1 MITCTRIHDV
11 SYYLASTEPAD
22 REAAG
27 QEVVDRAPPTVPEAT
42 SRDRQDADPCD
53 GPGRWVVLHPAPP
66 APLLLM
72 PGVPNI
78 LDGLRPGDPVAPRVL
93 RDLVAGRDPAT
104 GRMAARRRRPAAGA
118 PVPPSGGYDL
128 QFSLP
133 KSVSLLGLVGDVAR
147 PGLLAAIRAIHAQAI
162 SRALQWA
169 FDLGLIASR
178 SCGRHVPV
186 QRVIGARFD
195 HAASRAGDPQLH
207 SHVVLSKTAVGRDG
221 RLRQLDNYL
230 LLTHAGAIAALA
242 RCEEVFLLHARLG
255 LRTRPVGR
263 SYEII
268 GVPAPLLALFSKRR
282 QAITARMAATGRG
295 TAQDRRAA
303 QFAAYATRPGKTHGA
318 LRDAQAAWAAETAA
332 QGWSA
337 DALLQS
343 VAQAQAMCP
352 PRQETDAIARAAE
365 LLRLCAGHP
374 PQSHAA
380 ADGFTV
386 AFELL
391 QHEAIGGDAVL
402 DLVASCRQAP
412 VSSKPVMLPGSQPG
426 PGDAAPANAVREAG
440 DERRA
445 DILARQPS
453 SAPSPGPC

>member
-1 MITCTRIHDV
+1 MISCTRIHDV
-11 SYYLASTEPAD
+11 AYYLASAEQQAAD
-22 REAAG
+22 RASTTRPEAAG
-27 QEVVDRAPPTVPEAT
+27 RDRPEAE
-42 SRDRQDADPCD
+42 PCD
-53 GPGRWVVLHPAPP
+53 GPGRWVVLQPEPP
-66 APLLLM
+66 TPLLLR

-78 LDGLRPGDPVAPRVL
+78 LDGLRPGDPVVPGVL

-104 GRMAARRRRPAAGA
+104 GRMAARRRRPIAGA
-118 PVPPSGGYDL
+118 PVPPPGGYDL

-133 KSVSLLGLVGDVAR
+133 KSVSLLGLLGELAR

-178 SCGRHVPV
+178 SRGRRVAV

-207 SHVVLSKTAVGRDG
+207 SHVVLSKTAIGWDG

-282 QAITARMAATGRG
+282 RAITARMAATGRG

-303 QFAAYATRPGKTHGA
+303 QLAAYATRSGKTHGA
-318 LRDAQAAWAAETAA
+318 LRDAQAAWAAEAAA

-337 DALLQS
+337 GALLQS

-352 PRQETDAIARAAE
+352 PRQEADATARAAE
-365 LLRLCAGHP
+365 LLRLCAGHLS
-374 PQSHAA
+374 QSHAA
-380 ADGFTV
+380 ADGFTA

-391 QHEAIGGDAVL
+391 QHEAIGSDAVL
-402 DLVASCRQAP
+402 DLVAACRQAP
-412 VSSKPVMLPGSQPG
+412 VPSRPVMPTGGQAAPGI
-426 PGDAAPANAVREAG
+426 AAPANVVREAG
-440 DERRA
+440 DERLA

-453 SAPSPGPC
+453 PPTSPEPC

>member
-1 MITCTRIHDV
+1 MISCTRIYNV
-11 SYYLASTEPAD
+11 AYYLASTELAD
-22 REAAG
+22 QEAAAG
-27 QEVVDRAPPTVPEAT
+27 QKAADRAPTTMTGAV

-53 GPGRWVVLHPAPP
+53 GPGRWMVLQPEPP
-66 APLLLM
+66 TPLLLM

-78 LDGLRPGDPVAPRVL
+78 LDGLRSGDPVASRVL

-118 PVPPSGGYDL
+118 PVPPSGGYDV

-133 KSVSLLGLVGDVAR
+133 KSVSVLGLVGDVAR

-178 SCGRHVPV
+178 SRGRHVPV

-242 RCEEVFLLHARLG
+242 RCEEVFLLHERLG
-255 LRTRPVGR
+255 LRTRPAGR
-263 SYEII
+263 SYEIV
-268 GVPAPLLALFSKRR
+268 GVPEPLVALFSKRR
-282 QAITARMAATGRG
+282 RSIVSQLAATGRG
-295 TAQDRRAA
+295 PAQDRRAA
-303 QFAAYATRPGKTHGA
+303 QFAAYATRPGKRHGV
-318 LRDAQAAWAAETAA
+318 LRDAQADWTAEAEA
-332 QGWSA
+332 QGWSP

-343 VAQAQAMCP
+343 VAQAQVARP
-352 PRQETDAIARAAE
+352 PRRETDATARAAE

-374 PQSHAA
+374 LQSHAA
-380 ADGFTV
+380 ADGFMA

-391 QHEAIGGDAVL
+391 QHEALGSEAVL
-402 DLVASCRQAP
+402 DLVAACRQAP
-412 VSSKPVMLPGSQPG
+412 VSSRPISPFGGQADPGGAAEANEVRNADDEMSGAEALPSALPEPG
-426 PGDAAPANAVREAG
+426 F
-440 DERRA
+440 
-445 DILARQPS
+445 
-453 SAPSPGPC
+453 

>member
-1 MITCTRIHDV
+1 MISCTRIYEV
-11 SYYLASTEPAD
+11 AYYLASAEQQAAD
-22 REAAG
+22 RAPIPMPEAAG
-27 QEVVDRAPPTVPEAT
+27 
-42 SRDRQDADPCD
+42 RDRPNAEPCD
-53 GPGRWVVLHPAPP
+53 GPGRWVVLQPEPP
-66 APLLLM
+66 AALLLR

-78 LDGLRPGDPVAPRVL
+78 LDGLRPGDPVVPGVL

-104 GRMAARRRRPAAGA
+104 GRMAARRRRPIAGA

-133 KSVSLLGLVGDVAR
+133 KSVSLLGLVGELAR

-169 FDLGLIASR
+169 FDLGLVASR
-178 SCGRHVPV
+178 SRGRHVPV

-207 SHVVLSKTAVGRDG
+207 SHVVLCKTAVGRDG

-242 RCEEVFLLHARLG
+242 RCEEVFLLQERLG

-282 QAITARMAATGRG
+282 RAITARMAAAGRG

-303 QFAAYATRPGKTHGA
+303 QLAAYATRPGKTHGA
-318 LRDAQAAWAAETAA
+318 LRDAQAAWAAEAAA

-337 DALLQS
+337 EALLRS
-343 VAQAQAMCP
+343 VAQAQAARP
-352 PRQETDAIARAAE
+352 PLQETDATARAAE
-365 LLRLCAGHP
+365 LLRLCADHP
-374 PQSHAA
+374 PQNHAA
-380 ADGFTV
+380 SDGFTA

-391 QHEAIGGDAVL
+391 QHEAIGSDAVL
-402 DLVASCRQAP
+402 DLVAACSQAP
-412 VSSKPVMLPGSQPG
+412 AEPRPVVPAGGQ
-426 PGDAAPANAVREAG
+426 AAPGIAALANAVREAG
-440 DERRA
+440 DERPGGEA
-445 DILARQPS
+445 VPPILPE
-453 SAPSPGPC
+453 PGF